1 MANDMAAVL
10 DYLALPQAFIGGWAM
25 GAGIVLAFSLRYR
38 QRVKRLMQLKKPII
52 AVGYQT

>member
-1 MANDMAAVL
+1 MAAVL